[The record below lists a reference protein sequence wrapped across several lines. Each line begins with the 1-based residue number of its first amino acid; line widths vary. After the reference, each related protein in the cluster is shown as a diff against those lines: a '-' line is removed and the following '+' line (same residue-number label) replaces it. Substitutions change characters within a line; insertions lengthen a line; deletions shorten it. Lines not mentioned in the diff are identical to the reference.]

1 MECVVIIVN
10 GVKRLT
16 IITKHSILDVVAALD
31 SPVCMIYR
39 NMDKFIP
46 STKGSIIKGTFT
58 NNYKNTFNER

>member
-31 SPVCMIYR
+31 SPLVMGNALLSLLVKIDAATFEI
-39 NMDKFIP
+39 NTSP
-46 STKGSIIKGTFT
+46 SQDMQKQFQ
-58 NNYKNTFNER
+58 